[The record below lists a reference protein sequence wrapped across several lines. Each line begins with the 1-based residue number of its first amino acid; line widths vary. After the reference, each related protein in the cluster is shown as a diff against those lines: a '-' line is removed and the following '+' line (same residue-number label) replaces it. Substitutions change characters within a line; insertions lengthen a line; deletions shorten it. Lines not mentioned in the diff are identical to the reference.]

1 MCHPLDHRAIRTKKK
16 NQQLQSPHTPS
27 VFSFIW
33 LLNTLQISVCQSKKF
48 IAGFWT
54 ASHILQLHQ
63 LAGRILFDII
73 CPWINV
79 FRKWKEV
86 MARSVF
92 TNIAIF
98 REVGE
103 NNMETLKYE
112 EVKGKQKIVKSAY
125 FSLNLILFT
134 ICFHLRCF

>member
-1 MCHPLDHRAIRTKKK
+1 
-16 NQQLQSPHTPS
+16 
-27 VFSFIW
+27 
-33 LLNTLQISVCQSKKF
+33 
-48 IAGFWT
+48 
-54 ASHILQLHQ
+54 
-63 LAGRILFDII
+63 
-73 CPWINV
+73 
-79 FRKWKEV
+79 

-103 NNMETLKYE
+103 NNMEILKYE
-112 EVKGKQKIVKSAY
+112 EVKGRQKIVESAY